1 MPYCTQQNLIDRYG
15 DDMLRDL
22 TDRAIPLAGAIDAT
36 TVTEAIANADAMIDG
51 YLLGRY
57 SLPLATTPGMV
68 KQLSQVIAIYNL
80 HRHGTDE
87 KIRTDYEDA
96 LKRLKDIQS
105 GVFVLNVAGV
115 EPAATPKGSVE
126 TNGITPAFTGG
137 SMTGLI

>member
-1 MPYCTQQNLIDRYG
+1 MPYSTLQDLTTRYG
-15 DDMLRDL
+15 EDMLRDV
-22 TDRAIPLAGAIDAT
+22 TDRTVPLTGAIDAT
-36 TVTEAIANADAMIDG
+36 VVTDAISNADALIDG

-57 SLPLATTPGMV
+57 SLPLVTTPGIV

-105 GVFVLNVAGV
+105 GVFVLNAAGV

-126 TNGITPAFTGG
+126 TNGITPTFTGG